1 MGIQLI
7 IYTICIGAVFAQIDP
22 SASDALKALPVE
34 LQDVVNNTQ
43 IQDAQNKT
51 SKVIKE
57 KCENN
62 GGPDAFMNLEG
73 AVQNFKTC
81 VTDLINF
88 STLDE
93 EIEKA
98 KPDGRVDEVFKK
110 YCDKRPVLLSC
121 FHNLTDVMETC
132 LSAEERQHVPPLL
145 NMTHQLAEFICFKDG
160 DRIALFIAEKGP
172 ECLKEKSGMIND
184 CLNNTFSVTPSFDNI
199 PDEIPEIKFGEKE
212 CNQLTKVQSCVVSAL
227 ETCAVPTSANIV
239 ESLFKFARKS
249 LPCKEIPE
257 TTEKPNSGSRVGV
270 ASLAIIAA
278 IVANMFV

>member
-1 MGIQLI
+1 MDK
-7 IYTICIGAVFAQIDP
+7 TITF
-22 SASDALKALPVE
+22 SDASFVSEWLRH
-34 LQDVVNNTQ
+34 
-43 IQDAQNKT
+43 AQL
-51 SKVIKE
+51 
-57 KCENN
+57 CCY
-62 GGPDAFMNLEG
+62 PWG

-110 YCDKRPVLLSC
+110 IEYISV
-121 FHNLTDVMETC
+121 
-132 LSAEERQHVPPLL
+132 
-145 NMTHQLAEFICFKDG
+145 
-160 DRIALFIAEKGP
+160 FIAEKGP

-184 CLNNTFSVTPSFDNI
+184 CLNNTFSVTPSFDKI

-249 LPCKEIPE
+249 LPCKEIPDDEDVEGTHANQSAE